1 MGAWMDRRGKF
12 ITLEGIDGAG
22 KSTHMDWIRN
32 FLQQRGVPV
41 VITRE
46 PGGTPLGEALRE
58 VILHQPMAAET
69 EALLIFAA
77 RWEHLVQVIRP
88 ALAQGRWVV
97 SDRFTDATFAYQ
109 GGGRGVA
116 DEKLAALETWVHPDL
131 QPDLTLLFD
140 VPEALAQQRR
150 GEVRKKDRFE
160 GEEETFFA
168 RVRAKY
174 QARARRYPDRIR
186 VIDATRPI
194 VGIQK
199 ELEVILASLFKD

>member
-1 MGAWMDRRGKF
+1 MDRRGKF

-22 KSTHMDWIRN
+22 KSTHMEWIRD

-160 GEEETFFA
+160 GEEAAFFA

-186 VIDATRPI
+186 VIDATRPV

>member
-1 MGAWMDRRGKF
+1 MDRRGKF

-186 VIDATRPI
+186 VIDATHPI

>member
-1 MGAWMDRRGKF
+1 MDRRGKF